1 MLIRNLRWSQRCLA
15 GPYFDHELRR
25 SHRKKSWSSFYL
37 SLHLDDILMESW
49 SSIYHGHLSIYL
61 MELSCFLM
69 LWKFTKF
76 NQTPTKNMEGVYLY
90 IFDIRFNTE
99 AWAANGN
106 AVRCQKIWT
115 LRRWG
120 NQLTDDTL
128 FTPALRFWDLEDHFC
143 FIYTLVVRYFHSG
156 DKISGKQAKVQ
167 NFCVGICMQEA
178 AWTLQKAHIIQI
190 KILVKL
196 DEDFNT
202 RPSLSFFFLFRWGIW
217 LAREAQASFF
227 KPPGRMVRGVDQVCS
242 KHFLNHFETDLSK
255 ACFKKKVI
263 SVRFACV
270 PVSLPLTCIPFFNL
284 VGLNLELRPPRRKGA
299 TIVFFAYKP
308 KKGGRKRW
316 KTAGFFPWFPTSSTS
331 IFACQ
336 TKKQP
341 QN

>member
-1 MLIRNLRWSQRCLA
+1 MDGHWSFRSFSTFLVGTSIFFLELSFLFLGRSGGEFFISGTFVGMLIRNLRWSQRCLA

-61 MELSCFLM
+61 MELSCFSM

-90 IFDIRFNTE
+90 ILDIRFHTE
-99 AWAANGN
+99 TLAANGN

-120 NQLTDDTL
+120 NHQLTDDT
-128 FTPALRFWDLEDHFC
+128 HFSPQLWGFEIWRIIFVSYARWWC
-143 FIYTLVVRYFHSG
+143 DICIQGTKSRESKLKYRIFLLVFVCKKLHEPYRKHLS
-156 DKISGKQAKVQ
+156 
-167 NFCVGICMQEA
+167 
-178 AWTLQKAHIIQI
+178 HIIQI

-217 LAREAQASFF
+217 LAREAQASF
-227 KPPGRMVRGVDQVCS
+227 
-242 KHFLNHFETDLSK
+242 LSRR
-255 ACFKKKVI
+255 A
-263 SVRFACV
+263 
-270 PVSLPLTCIPFFNL
+270 
-284 VGLNLELRPPRRKGA
+284 GLSGE
-299 TIVFFAYKP
+299 
-308 KKGGRKRW
+308 
-316 KTAGFFPWFPTSSTS
+316 
-331 IFACQ
+331 
-336 TKKQP
+336 
-341 QN
+341 